1 MSGPMNLPASNMSLE
16 NPQNSTI
23 SSITL
28 HEQSDAIYTLTPTL
42 SIISEENTQEG
53 SPWKQSVKAAYLK
66 FEAKTSHG
74 KDRIILQ
81 ARRPNGNST
90 EKMGEK
96 FRGRVMIW
104 HSAPWRM

>member
-1 MSGPMNLPASNMSLE
+1 MNLPASNMSLE

-81 ARRPNGNST
+81 PRRPNGNST